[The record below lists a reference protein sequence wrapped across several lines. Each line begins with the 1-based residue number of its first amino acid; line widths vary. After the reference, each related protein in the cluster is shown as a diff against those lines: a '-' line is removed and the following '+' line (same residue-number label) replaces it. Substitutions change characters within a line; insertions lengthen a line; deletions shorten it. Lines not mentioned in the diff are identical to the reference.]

1 MSHLKS
7 INQARTARDF
17 IGWAVRHGAGT
28 RQNGTSHVVI
38 TTPKGFTV
46 VCQHPGEIQRQI
58 RSKIV
63 KAFAALGLALLAV
76 ALIVMGA

>member
-7 INQARTARDF
+7 INQARTARAF

-38 TTPKGFTV
+38 TTPRGLTV
-46 VCQHPGEIQRQI
+46 VCQHSGEIPRQV

-63 KAFAALGLALLAV
+63 KTFAALGLAALAV
-76 ALIVMGA
+76 ALIVIGA